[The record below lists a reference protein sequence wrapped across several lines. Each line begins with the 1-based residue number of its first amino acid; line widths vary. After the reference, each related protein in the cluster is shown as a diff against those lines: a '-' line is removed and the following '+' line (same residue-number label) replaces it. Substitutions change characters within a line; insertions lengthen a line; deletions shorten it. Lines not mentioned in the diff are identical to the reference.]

1 MTYIGGVFDLA
12 INSSFSLMSS
22 LSLGYSSNL
31 SAKPKEEK
39 NSKSKF
45 QLNWNYHCWIQKS
58 WVFLDHHFK
67 LKLAIHFYSCFPYIR
82 NTDKKINYIDIL
94 T

>member
-39 NSKSKF
+39 RVNLNFNSTEITTVEYKS
-45 QLNWNYHCWIQKS
+45 HS
-58 WVFLDHHFK
+58 
-67 LKLAIHFYSCFPYIR
+67 
-82 NTDKKINYIDIL
+82 
-94 T
+94 

>member
-1 MTYIGGVFDLA
+1 MSFKIIHFTKRLGYRINRLKKATTTYIGGVFDLA

-39 NSKSKF
+39 IVKVNFSSTIINTVEYKSHESSLT
-45 QLNWNYHCWIQKS
+45 LN
-58 WVFLDHHFK
+58 
-67 LKLAIHFYSCFPYIR
+67 
-82 NTDKKINYIDIL
+82 
-94 T
+94 